1 MKKILF
7 VVGFIFFTAL
17 SSINVGAGEIMQPPE
32 DLKSLLGKVVKFQD
46 IFNKHDFICS
56 ITGISDYHA
65 SMGREVTLSISGLD
79 YYGEDI
85 RKISYIISSSEE
97 ERWQLMYWSK
107 PHKINMISIE

>member
-32 DLKSLLGKVVKFQD
+32 NLKSLLGKVVKFQD
-46 IFNKHDFICS
+46 IFNKYTFICP
-56 ITGISDYHA
+56 ITGVSDYSA
-65 SMGREVTLSISGLD
+65 SMGRQVTLSVSGLD

-85 RKISYIISSSEE
+85 SKISYVISTSEE
-97 ERWQLMYWSK
+97 ERWQVTYAGK
-107 PHKINMISIE
+107 PHKINIISIE